1 MKRIRGFLARLKRRR
16 WWLISGAAVL
26 AGGLAAGLLL
36 TRPAGEGNPTAL
48 GRTVEVVRG
57 DISQTLTAYGVVAPK
72 QEYTF
77 VFAGDEVEEILVSEG
92 DQVKEGDILVRLEST
107 QAELALLQ
115 AERALK
121 EAQAEGIPAV
131 IKEKELAY
139 QIAKENYEKTVLS
152 APFSGVVTEIDRPS
166 AATEN
171 WSVTLID
178 TSELYVEVEVDQL
191 DAPSLKVGLKGQA
204 TIEPLPDRTFPVEIV
219 EIGGMAVERG
229 TSTVVTVRGKLLE
242 TDPAI
247 LVGYTVELELVVA
260 EAKDVLLVPIS
271 ALMESPRGWIAMKVV
286 DGEVVPQPV
295 TIGVTSDLYA
305 EVKSG
310 LSEGDLVLAS
320 PTEATPSTQAG
331 TEQRPLGG
339 MFFGPGGA
347 PPGP

>member
-1 MKRIRGFLARLKRRR
+1 MMKTGRK
-16 WWLISGAAVL
+16 WWLIAGVVVL
-26 AGGLAAGLLL
+26 AVGLAAGLLL
-36 TRPAGEGNPTAL
+36 TRPAGGSNPTDL

-57 DISQTLTAYGVVAPK
+57 DIQQTLTAYGVVAPK

-77 VFAGDEVEEILVSEG
+77 VFSGDQVEEILVSEG
-92 DQVKEGDILVRLEST
+92 DQVEEGDVLVRLDST

-115 AERALK
+115 AEQALK
-121 EAQAEGIPAV
+121 EAQAEGVPAV

-139 QIAKENYEKTVLS
+139 QIAKENYEKTVLT
-152 APFSGVVTEIDRPS
+152 APFSGVVSEISRPT

-171 WSVTLID
+171 WSLTLID
-178 TSELYVEVEVDQL
+178 TSELFVEVEVDQL
-191 DAPSLKVGLKGQA
+191 DAPSLKVGLQGQA
-204 TIEPLPDRTFPVEIV
+204 TIEPLPDRSFPVEIV
-219 EIGGMAVERG
+219 EIGGMAVEKG
-229 TSTVVTVRGKLLE
+229 ASTVVTVRGKLLE

-247 LVGYTVELELVVA
+247 LVGYTVELEVVVA

-271 ALMESPRGWIAMKVV
+271 ALVESPRGWMAMKVV

-295 TIGVTSDLYA
+295 VIGVTSDLYA

-320 PTEATPSTQAG
+320 PARATTSAQEAAS
-331 TEQRPLGG
+331 RPRVQ
-339 MFFGPGGA
+339 FFGAPPGA

>member
-1 MKRIRGFLARLKRRR
+1 MTKIRGFLLRLRRRR
-16 WWLISGAAVL
+16 WWLISGAVVL
-26 AGGLAAGLLL
+26 AGGLAAGLIL
-36 TRPAGEGNPTAL
+36 TRPAGEANPTTL

-92 DQVKEGDILVRLEST
+92 DQVEEGQVLVQLDST

-139 QIAKENYEKTVLS
+139 QIAKENYEETVIS

-171 WSVTLID
+171 WSLTLID

-191 DAPSLKVGLKGQA
+191 DVPSLKVGLQGQA

-247 LVGYTVELELVVA
+247 LVGYTVELEVVVA
-260 EAKDVLLVPIS
+260 EAKDVLMVPIS
-271 ALMESPRGWIAMKVV
+271 ALVESPRGWMAMKVV

-305 EVKSG
+305 EVRSG

-320 PTEATPSTQAG
+320 PTMAPSTQAAQ
-331 TEQRPLGG
+331 TTRRSEV